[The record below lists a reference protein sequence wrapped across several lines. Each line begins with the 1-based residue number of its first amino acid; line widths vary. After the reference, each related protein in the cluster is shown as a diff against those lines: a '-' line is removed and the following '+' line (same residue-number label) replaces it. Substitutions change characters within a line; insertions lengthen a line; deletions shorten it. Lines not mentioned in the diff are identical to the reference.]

1 MTHRNV
7 SEPDVTLLVTLLRA
21 VPFVLVSLGKYG
33 TCCGSSIRGPE
44 VDPLRFV
51 GLTTPTA
58 AGRYESRMDS
68 VDIIKRR
75 S

>member
-21 VPFVLVSLGKYG
+21 VLFVSLGKYG
-33 TCCGSSIRGPE
+33 RFCGSSIRGAE

-58 AGRYESRMDS
+58 AGSDESRMDS
-68 VDIIKRR
+68 VDIIKWR